1 MQKFAKSLFGDGGA
15 DVDRILRPL
24 TAAQNALRLQI
35 GRLEDG
41 RDDQMAKTVAEI
53 QAETSLMR
61 ANMVTKFNELNETN
75 KTYASFIEAQNAE
88 IKSLHAEN
96 RALRLVTSKLDALN
110 NMHQIVDEVLR
121 TRDFNAKGKHRAPST
136 RSCVPGRPLQI
147 PLLPFGHLGIRD
159 DGTQPLT
166 LSSYTIPTYQ
176 RATPNH
182 IRRACGI
189 YPRRAG
195 HDPMP
200 QI

>member
-15 DVDRILRPL
+15 DIDRILRPL

-121 TRDFNAKGKHRAPST
+121 TRDFNAKGKHFDLALPE
-136 RSCVPGRPLQI
+136 PLQI
-147 PLLPFGHLGIRD
+147 SFCPLGSRNN
-159 DGTQPLT
+159 GTQLLT
-166 LSSYTIPTYQ
+166 LSSYTIPTYP
-176 RATPNH
+176 RASPNN
-182 IRRACGI
+182 IPRACGI
-189 YPRRAG
+189 YSR
-195 HDPMP
+195 
-200 QI
+200 